1 LRCIKKY
8 NINNHYIIIL
18 IIKVDY
24 IIFTYIYIMPCSIC
38 KNNSARTYTHSR
50 TSQHRKLLFKKMKD
64 LKARSVDKY
73 GVYIWKEDDNI
84 LKK

>member
-1 LRCIKKY
+1 
-8 NINNHYIIIL
+8 
-18 IIKVDY
+18 
-24 IIFTYIYIMPCSIC
+24 MPCSIC